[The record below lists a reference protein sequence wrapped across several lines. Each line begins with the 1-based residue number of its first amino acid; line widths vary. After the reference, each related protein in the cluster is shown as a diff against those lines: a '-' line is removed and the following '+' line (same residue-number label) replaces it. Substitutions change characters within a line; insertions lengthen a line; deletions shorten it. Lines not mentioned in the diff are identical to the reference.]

1 MYIYISY
8 NNISIDTSIA
18 TCEFVLEENIVGGR
32 NGGEGGEEGSKRGQR
47 AKMVQLILLQR
58 Q

>member
-32 NGGEGGEEGSKRGQR
+32 NGGEGGEEGSKRG
-47 AKMVQLILLQR
+47 
-58 Q
+58 